1 MVVAPTPRAIA
12 LAAIGAPIAL
22 VAGLVRPEY
31 WFVAVLWLALV
42 LALIALDAVIAAPL
56 GRVPVSLATP
66 QAAGVGDGFRLGLAV
81 AGSGARQP
89 AVALSVDSLLAANGR
104 IDAPLVADDGQLVA
118 DIPAVGARRGI
129 AHILLGWIGWRGPL
143 GLARRQRRIALDR
156 DIAIVPSIRAAQEEG
171 ASLFARDA
179 MIGQRLQARL
189 GEGSEFESLVR
200 FMPGLDRRAID
211 WKQSAR
217 HTDLLAKQ
225 FETERDNRIVLMI
238 DSGRLMSDP
247 LGDVAVTDAAEEG
260 ESRLDRAIS
269 SALALA
275 YVALRLEDR
284 VSLSSFAARPRIDRR
299 EYARLSDFAALRR
312 TAASIDY
319 APEESN
325 FTLGLATLAASLK
338 RRAMVVVFTDFA
350 DANGA
355 QLMMRA
361 VERLVTKHL
370 LVFVTFADSE
380 LEATARRL
388 PEKPEHVAAA
398 TIAADLLRDR
408 RLVLTRLRRMGALVV
423 EAPADAMPAALLDT
437 YIRIKRKGMI

>member
-12 LAAIGAPIAL
+12 LAAIGAPMAL
-22 VAGLVRPEY
+22 VAGVARPDY
-31 WFVAVLWLALV
+31 WFVAVLWLAV
-42 LALIALDAVIAAPL
+42 MLALIALDAMIAAPL
-56 GRVPVSLATP
+56 DRAAVELAAP
-66 QAAGVGDGFRLGLAV
+66 QAVGVGDRFALDLTV
-81 AGSGARQP
+81 AGGRAHKP
-89 AVALSVDSLLAANGR
+89 AIALSVDPLLAAKGR
-104 IDAPLVADDGQLVA
+104 IDAPLASNGGQLVA
-118 DIPAVGARRGI
+118 TIPAVGARRGI
-129 AHILLGWIGWRGPL
+129 ARILSGWIGWRGPL
-143 GLARRQRRIALDR
+143 GLARRQRRVALDR

-247 LGDVAVTDAAEEG
+247 LGDAAVTDAAEEG

-275 YVALRLEDR
+275 YVALRVEDR

-299 EYARLSDFAALRR
+299 EYVRLSEFAALRR
-312 TAASIDY
+312 ATAQIDY
-319 APEESN
+319 AAEESN

-408 RLVLTRLRRMGALVV
+408 RLVLTRIRRMGALVV
-423 EAPADAMPAALLDT
+423 EAPADTMPASLLET